1 MTFRTSTLQDLL
13 EPGVTALGYDLV
25 GVELTGDG
33 SQTILRVYIELPG
46 GISVEDC
53 AKVSHQVS
61 AILEVE
67 DPIPGE
73 YTLEVS
79 SPGLDRPLF
88 KRKDFERFAGEDV
101 KIYTAEAV
109 LGRRNFTGRLQGL
122 DQDLVLV
129 EVDNEIYEINLRNI
143 ERARLVPKF
152 KKLSGDL

>member
-61 AILEVE
+61 AILDVE

-101 KIYTAEAV
+101 KIHTAEAV

-129 EVDNEIYEINLRNI
+129 EVDNEIYEIDLGNI

-152 KKLSGDL
+152 

>member
-61 AILEVE
+61 AILDVE

-88 KRKDFERFAGEDV
+88 KRKDFERFTGEDV
-101 KIYTAEAV
+101 KIHTAEAV
-109 LGRRNFTGRLQGL
+109 LGRRNFTGCLRGL

-129 EVDNEIYEINLRNI
+129 EVDNEIYEIDLGNI

-152 KKLSGDL
+152 